1 MAKAI
6 ANGEAPV
13 NGCPVGGD
21 AVAAKIAR
29 IMGQEAGESI
39 RRVAFVKC
47 GGTCDK
53 AKESCHYYGVHDC
66 EMMDFIPGGGPKPV
80 IMDVSET
87 EPAKR
92 SVHLMRFML

>member
-53 AKESCHYYGVHDC
+53 AKESCH
-66 EMMDFIPGGGPKPV
+66 
-80 IMDVSET
+80 
-87 EPAKR
+87 
-92 SVHLMRFML
+92 

>member
-66 EMMDFIPGGGPKPV
+66 EILFREADRKPV
-80 IMDVSET
+80 IMDVPET

>member
-53 AKESCHYYGVHDC
+53 AKNPVIIMEFTTA
-66 EMMDFIPGGGPKPV
+66 EMMDFIPGGGPKTCHYGC
-80 IMDVSET
+80 IGDGTCET
-87 EPAKR
+87 G
-92 SVHLMRFML
+92 LFI